1 MKCLLFLILI
11 AFNAVGSDSEFLK
24 RPPLS
29 SKCQAMLDK
38 KGELDNAIYHAK
50 TLIERAD
57 RLAKSVRYDRKSS
70 QARAKGLKARLEIKK
85 EAYLKRRTAHFE
97 NLIREGCPTFQ

>member
-1 MKCLLFLILI
+1 MRFI
-11 AFNAVGSDSEFLK
+11 
-24 RPPLS
+24 
-29 SKCQAMLDK
+29 
-38 KGELDNAIYHAK
+38 
-50 TLIERAD
+50 TLRLD